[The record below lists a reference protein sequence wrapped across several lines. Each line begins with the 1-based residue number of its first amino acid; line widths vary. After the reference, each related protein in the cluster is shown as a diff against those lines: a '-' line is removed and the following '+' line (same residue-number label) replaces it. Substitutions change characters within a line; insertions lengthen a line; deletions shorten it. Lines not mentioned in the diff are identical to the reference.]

1 MKDSMRDTG
10 IAGGATAET
19 ASTSDY
25 RIREVEARLD
35 RRLEAMESERAR
47 LRWTAR
53 FMGVGFVGTLVALA
67 FVLWTVL
74 PDDGALATDSL
85 STGEVVLQDG
95 DGVTRGRLGTDS
107 DGRVQ
112 FSLSDRDGRE
122 RIRLT
127 VLADGS
133 PGVTISG
140 PDARA
145 RAVLGY
151 LPDGT
156 TNLVFADAQ
165 GTSRAVLGLEPNGS
179 AQALFADR
187 AGTIRTV
194 VGVGADGV
202 PVVSIFEGGA
212 EEGAFPTP

>member
-10 IAGGATAET
+10 IAGGVTAAG

-35 RRLEAMESERAR
+35 RRLEAMESERVR

-53 FMGVGFVGTLVALA
+53 FMGAGFIGTLVALA
-67 FVLWTVL
+67 VVLWTVL
-74 PDDGALATDSL
+74 PHDGALATDSL

-95 DGVTRGRLGTDS
+95 DGVTRGRLGTDP

-112 FSLSDRDGRE
+112 LSLSDRDGRE

-145 RAVLGY
+145 RAVLGS

-156 TNLVFADAQ
+156 TNLVFADAE
-165 GTSRAVLGLEPNGS
+165 GTSRAVFGLEPNGS

-187 AGTIRTV
+187 TGTMRTL
-194 VGVGADGV
+194 VGVGANGV
-202 PVVSIFEGGA
+202 PIVSIFEG
-212 EEGAFPTP
+212 EGEGGSPTP